1 MPNWIELRLAVLGV
15 LRLARFNSDFVRFF
29 DRSPHGALRSFWL
42 AVPIYPYYLLQ
53 IWPSDPKHM
62 PADMIQFVTAMSVGY
77 TLLWIVPPLAVA
89 WLAPFMARR
98 AEVPGC
104 ICAYNWM
111 SLLNVTASA
120 PFLLLSLSGVP
131 DQTLQVPYNV
141 VLLVT
146 LVWET
151 FLLMHTLRLA
161 IWQAGLATLADFVV
175 TQLLLLPIL
184 YTLGSGR

>member
-1 MPNWIELRLAVLGV
+1 MPSWIELRLAVLGV

-29 DRSPHGALRSFWL
+29 DRSPQGALRSFWL

-53 IWPSDPKHM
+53 IWPSDPQHM

-77 TLLWIVPPLAVA
+77 ALLWIVPPLAVA
-89 WLAPFMARR
+89 WLAPFIGRR

-111 SLLNVTASA
+111 SLLGVTAFA
-120 PFLLLSLSGVP
+120 PFLLLNLSGVP
-131 DQTLQVPYNV
+131 DQTMQVPYNV

-161 IWQAGLATLADFVV
+161 IWQAGLATLADFVL
-175 TQLLLLPIL
+175 TQWVLLHIL
-184 YTLGSGR
+184 YTVGGGS